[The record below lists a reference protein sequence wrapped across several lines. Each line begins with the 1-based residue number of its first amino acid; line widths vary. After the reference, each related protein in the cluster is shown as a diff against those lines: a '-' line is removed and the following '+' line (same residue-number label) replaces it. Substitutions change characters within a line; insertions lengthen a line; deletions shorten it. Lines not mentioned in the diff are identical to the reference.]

1 MEKLDSAEQRLWYA
15 TKTIENS
22 WGKRALEDWIERD
35 IYSRKGKAINNFS
48 LHLPESQSTLAQET
62 LCDPYFFDFLN
73 LPPGY
78 IEKELEDGLV
88 EKIQETLLA
97 FGHGFAFV
105 GRQYPLEI
113 DGDTFYVDLLFYHIP
128 SHRYIAV
135 ELKTEPFKPEH
146 TGQMNFYLAAIDD
159 MLKSPQDNPSI
170 GLILCKKK
178 SKIKAEYALR
188 NLQKLMSVA
197 EYSTTKNQIQ
207 SSTDK
212 LLPPIEEI
220 EEELEKEIKNDN

>member
-1 MEKLDSAEQRLWYA
+1 M
-15 TKTIENS
+15 
-22 WGKRALEDWIERD
+22 
-35 IYSRKGKAINNFS
+35 
-48 LHLPESQSTLAQET
+48 
-62 LCDPYFFDFLN
+62 FDFLN
-73 LPPGY
+73 VQPGHL
-78 IEKELEDGLV
+78 EKELEGGLV
-88 EKIQETLLA
+88 EKIQQTLLA

-113 DGDTFYVDLLFYHIP
+113 DGDTFYIDLLFYHIP

-135 ELKTEPFKPEH
+135 DLKTDHFKASY

-159 MLKSPQDNPSI
+159 MLKTPQDNPSI

-197 EYSTTKNQIQ
+197 EYSTDNKKKLPEMI
-207 SSTDK
+207 DK

-220 EEELEKEIKNDN
+220 EAELEKKDET